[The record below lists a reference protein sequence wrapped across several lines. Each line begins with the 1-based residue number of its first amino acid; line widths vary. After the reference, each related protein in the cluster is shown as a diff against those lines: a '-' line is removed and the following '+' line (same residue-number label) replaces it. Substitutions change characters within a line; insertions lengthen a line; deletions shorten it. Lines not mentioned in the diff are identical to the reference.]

1 MSTLARSRTDREFLR
16 ISPQALARLPE
27 GYIPEICRPKIDPA
41 LLARQRRRQKLAV
54 MGVVGLVLMQ
64 PVATFADI
72 IYATY
77 LAPKQELPT
86 ASQLTTGT
94 TTSVVGTEKFDT
106 RTLAAPGSAAP
117 FTTNF
122 GITNSPFTASF
133 SGSFGIQ
140 VADQYGGAGR
150 TGQYAVTFSNS
161 PGLIINLSHST
172 AVKGVNYVGLNLM
185 AIDDGNVISL
195 YSAGTQLASFNAGQ
209 LKKKLGTCP
218 DTNNPYCG
226 NPTTGENAGEPY
238 SYVSF
243 FDLSGYVD
251 QIVLTE
257 VGGGGFEMDN
267 IQVGFRETDVVFGTV
282 FATSGVVSV
291 PEPASAWLLT
301 PALALLGL
309 VRRRAARLLR
319 RAVPGG

>member
-1 MSTLARSRTDREFLR
+1 MSTLARSRSDRAFLR

-41 LLARQRRRQKLAV
+41 AALRTRRRQKLAAIAI
-54 MGVVGLVLMQ
+54 VGAILMQ

-77 LAPKQELPT
+77 LAPKQEIAT
-86 ASQLTTGT
+86 AAQLTTGT

-106 RTLAAPGSAAP
+106 RPLAAAGTAQP

-122 GITNSPFTASF
+122 GLNNSPFTASF

-150 TGQYAVTFSNS
+150 TGQYASVFSNA
-161 PGLIINLSHST
+161 PGLVINLTHT
-172 AVKGVNYVGLNLM
+172 NAVKGVNYIGLNVM
-185 AIDDGNVISL
+185 AIDDNNILSL
-195 YSAGTQLASFNAGQ
+195 YSNGTQLASFNAGQ

-251 QIVLTE
+251 QIVLTQA
-257 VGGGGFEMDN
+257 GGGGFEMDN
-267 IQVGFRETDVVFGTV
+267 LQVGFRETDVVFGTV
-282 FATSGVVSV
+282 FATSGVVAV
-291 PEPASAWLLT
+291 PEPASAVLLT

-309 VRRRAARLLR
+309 LRRRFARR
-319 RAVPGG
+319 QPGA